1 MKKQRTLLTD
11 NQDESLALA
20 DHITSFFNVAFGRHL
35 KTSRATQQAISEAL
49 EAGYTTDEIRLAF
62 WSARCIAG
70 EQWIKDV
77 LRKDATPELA
87 LRHKGGLNTATMR
100 YARRWLDELSSR
112 IGETDPTLVGHFLA
126 RLPEEMRE
134 SEREL
139 LRRNSI
145 SWEGEVSE

>member
-1 MKKQRTLLTD
+1 MKDQRSLLPQGSD
-11 NQDESLALA
+11 ARELA
-20 DHITSFFNVAFGRHL
+20 DRITAFFNVAFGRKL
-35 KTSRATQQAISEAL
+35 KTSRATITAITDAL
-49 EAGYTTDEIRLAF
+49 EVGYTQDEIRLAF

-77 LRKDATPELA
+77 LRKDATPELV
-87 LRHKGGLNTATMR
+87 LRFKGGLNSKTMK
-100 YARRWLDELSSR
+100 YAKQWLDELSSR
-112 IGETDPTLVGHFLA
+112 IGETDQTLIGHLLA
-126 RLPEEMRE
+126 RLPKEMQE